1 MNNPKTRDLVLA
13 ACAAALLGGCATPT
27 AAQIIISEI
36 MYNPDSHEGGIGDN
50 APPNQ
55 TEWLEIYNT
64 GDEAVS
70 IAGWYLQDED
80 GQTVG
85 LPTDASIAPGE
96 AIVLIPGTQT
106 DDDFRA
112 AWETDD
118 VKGFQVFALSGWAV
132 GDDPMSN
139 LANGPSATNEVLT
152 LRDAEGEVVDEV
164 NYDDE
169 DAWPTDSPDG
179 SSITLRPDQLDAEAN
194 DEGSAWARSAEGEL
208 GARQNT
214 KTDDYNGTDTG
225 SPGVVTAE

>member
-1 MNNPKTRDLVLA
+1 MRRT
-13 ACAAALLGGCATPT
+13 AALLSTALLALAPAA
-27 AAQIIISEI
+27 AAQVVISEI

-55 TEWLEIYNT
+55 TEWLELYNT
-64 GDEAVS
+64 GDQAMS

-85 LPTDASIAPGE
+85 LPTDASIAPGV

-106 DDDFRA
+106 AEDFRA

-118 VKGFQVFALSGWAV
+118 INGFQVFALDGWAI
-132 GDDPMSN
+132 GDGPLSN
-139 LANGPSATNEVLT
+139 LANGPSDTNEVLT

-169 DAWPTDSPDG
+169 NGWPTDRPDG
-179 SSITLRPDQLDAEAN
+179 SSITLKPDMLDADAN
-194 DEGSAWARSAEGEL
+194 DEGSAWLRSASGQH
-208 GARQNT
+208 GAHTNQ

-225 SPGVVTAE
+225 SPGVVATE